1 MDLALLRSHRGFV
14 PLRSLNVCDVV
25 NDIPDMRGGSQAG
38 ALAFDVFRSA

>member
-1 MDLALLRSHRGFV
+1 MDLALLRGHRDFV
-14 PLRSLNVCDVV
+14 PLRILDVCEVV